1 MNCALLAGKLLALWY
16 NIGVLVRLLV
26 KGYMTEEVKTMKYDP
41 NDRKFFFNEEKIL
54 SSESAVACRKHY
66 DSWQKDTINNLPGVI
81 VDYLKD
87 EDGRLQGS
95 MVLGS
100 FGTVCVFVGIIA
112 IVMCFIV
119 KRYDIAAWIIC
130 AIIAFFG
137 AVLFAQPATRAKA
150 FEEGVFS
157 RRIQGLILLIGAII
171 IAVLRLIS
179 SDPLALRFVI
189 SILFALSVTLFLSM
203 IIKCI
208 GYNNAGNSVYRE
220 EVDAKVIG
228 YVRTYEHY
236 DEMSVIS
243 KISPVFEYYFEGNKY
258 QSYLDILDT
267 GDNGKLDVGS
277 SCKIKISPDDPEK
290 VMGDSKNFMDGPVV
304 FTVLCFV
311 AAVILLV
318 MML

>member
-1 MNCALLAGKLLALWY
+1 
-16 NIGVLVRLLV
+16 
-26 KGYMTEEVKTMKYDP
+26 MTEEVKTMKYDP

-54 SSESAVACRKHY
+54 SSESAVACRKNY

-137 AVLFAQPATRAKA
+137 AVLFAQPTTRAKA

-179 SDPLALRFVI
+179 
-189 SILFALSVTLFLSM
+189 
-203 IIKCI
+203 
-208 GYNNAGNSVYRE
+208 GYKNAGNSVYRE
-220 EVDAKVIG
+220 AVDAKVIG
-228 YVRTYEHY
+228 YIRTYEHY

-258 QSYLDILDT
+258 QSYLDVLDT

>member
-1 MNCALLAGKLLALWY
+1 
-16 NIGVLVRLLV
+16 
-26 KGYMTEEVKTMKYDP
+26 MTEEVKTMKYDP

-54 SSESAVACRKHY
+54 SSESAVACRKNY

-137 AVLFAQPATRAKA
+137 AVLFAQPTTRAKA

-157 RRIQGLILLIGAII
+157 RRIQGLILLICSVVSAVFIRKDLHGCKHRKRCIYAYGLCGAEC
-171 IAVLRLIS
+171 
-179 SDPLALRFVI
+179 DPSRCCYGRAQADR
-189 SILFALSVTLFLSM
+189 
-203 IIKCI
+203 C
-208 GYNNAGNSVYRE
+208 GGGR
-220 EVDAKVIG
+220 
-228 YVRTYEHY
+228 RT
-236 DEMSVIS
+236 
-243 KISPVFEYYFEGNKY
+243 
-258 QSYLDILDT
+258 
-267 GDNGKLDVGS
+267 
-277 SCKIKISPDDPEK
+277 
-290 VMGDSKNFMDGPVV
+290 
-304 FTVLCFV
+304 
-311 AAVILLV
+311 
-318 MML
+318 